1 MRGVAFG
8 LCVTAAVLFSA
19 VSASA
24 GTTGISS
31 DPTPNAGSST
41 PASINDHD
49 GGITPHGV
57 VDRGFAINPD
67 GPMASNYGG
76 DSDQDKDGS
85 DIAIYQGEDD
95 QLPS

>member
-1 MRGVAFG
+1 MLSAAPAFAG
-8 LCVTAAVLFSA
+8 PDK
-19 VSASA
+19 SAS
-24 GTTGISS
+24 T
-31 DPTPNAGSST
+31 GSST

-49 GGITPHGV
+49 GGFTPRGV

-67 GPMASNYGG
+67 GATATSYGG
-76 DSDQDKDGS
+76 DSDQDKDGG

>member
-1 MRGVAFG
+1 MRVVAFG
-8 LCVTAAVLFSA
+8 LCAAVAAVLMAAPAF
-19 VSASA
+19 
-24 GTTGISS
+24 
-31 DPTPNAGSST
+31 AGSLDKSVSHSALGNST

-49 GGITPHGV
+49 GDFIPEGV

-67 GPMASNYGG
+67 GEMAPSYGG